1 MPLIVLRIIPS
12 YEKGL
17 LHWDLPPVRQSL
29 SLFWQGTV
37 WNGVICTGF
46 FAFPVL

>member
-1 MPLIVLRIIPS
+1 MPLIVLRIITS

-17 LHWDLPPVRQSL
+17 LHSPPVRQSL

-37 WNGVICTGF
+37 RNGVI
-46 FAFPVL
+46 

>member
-1 MPLIVLRIIPS
+1 MTLIVLRIIPS

-17 LHWDLPPVRQSL
+17 LHWDLPLCGSPFP
-29 SLFWQGTV
+29 FWQGTM

>member
-1 MPLIVLRIIPS
+1 MPKAKGADPS
-12 YEKGL
+12 TFQKGL

-37 WNGVICTGF
+37 RNGVI
-46 FAFPVL
+46 

>member
-1 MPLIVLRIIPS
+1 MPLIVLRIITS

-17 LHWDLPPVRQSL
+17 LHWDLPVRQSL

-37 WNGVICTGF
+37 RNGVI
-46 FAFPVL
+46 

>member
-1 MPLIVLRIIPS
+1 MPLIVLRIITS

-17 LHWDLPPVRQSL
+17 LHWDLPLCGSPF

-37 WNGVICTGF
+37 RNGVI
-46 FAFPVL
+46 